1 MQWLV
6 YFFQNM
12 STQPK
17 FIIYITGQ
25 ENFNKTVSFCQTF
38 NMHIQTY
45 QCGNKRGILLFKE
58 EDFLITLGWVNKRFG
73 VRYYC
78 F

>member
-1 MQWLV
+1 
-6 YFFQNM
+6 M

-17 FIIYITGQ
+17 FIIYVTGQ
-25 ENFNKTVSFCQTF
+25 EHFDTTLSVCETF
-38 NMHIQTY
+38 NMQIQTY
-45 QCGNKRGILLFKE
+45 VCGNKRGILFFK
-58 EDFLITLGWVNKRFG
+58 EDFLITLGWVNNRFN